1 MSNVHRLLAVAALL
15 CAAPAVADIAGGGD
29 PATDCLVVLRGLTP
43 TGAVGKKKHRI
54 PVVECQDGDAAC
66 DADGESQGSCTFA
79 FRVCADEPGMA
90 SCTPGEI
97 RTFRSRKG
105 GLLLPPGGTAEAT
118 CAEPSTVVVPVR
130 RKRRKPSVI
139 DVAAIGAER
148 GRRDVDRVR
157 LACRAAPPPS
167 CPENPGGP
175 SEETLVVRG
184 GDLDSGWTGTSFN
197 FPIASGVE
205 VSLCLADCDLA
216 SDSVCT
222 VDGITGLGSANGAT
236 LGPPLPLVAGGVAVC
251 VVNRFA
257 RTGSGG
263 ISGSL
268 DLATG
273 AAEASVDLEADVHIT
288 DRGRECPRCENGK
301 CDNGAN
307 KGNPC
312 VVHGEVEVAESFAT
326 NKLFKLSRD
335 CPPAAEQRIATLE
348 IPLRLTTGTAETPVT
363 PGSRFPCDGPRGRGI
378 PPQHDNCGGGSCGA
392 TCTACEG
399 RVPNPSDPDQ
409 LVCRDV
415 KGGLAQVCCANNTAV
430 SCHPTARGGPG
441 IVRTGRAAPP
451 VPAWPDPALPKTAA
465 GTVLAATFCIPAT
478 GTNTVDTT
486 TGLPGPGA
494 LLLEADATIR
504 GGAR

>member
-130 RKRRKPSVI
+130 RKR
-139 DVAAIGAER
+139 
-148 GRRDVDRVR
+148 
-157 LACRAAPPPS
+157 
-167 CPENPGGP
+167 
-175 SEETLVVRG
+175 
-184 GDLDSGWTGTSFN
+184 
-197 FPIASGVE
+197 
-205 VSLCLADCDLA
+205 
-216 SDSVCT
+216 
-222 VDGITGLGSANGAT
+222 
-236 LGPPLPLVAGGVAVC
+236 
-251 VVNRFA
+251 
-257 RTGSGG
+257 
-263 ISGSL
+263 
-268 DLATG
+268 
-273 AAEASVDLEADVHIT
+273 
-288 DRGRECPRCENGK
+288 
-301 CDNGAN
+301 
-307 KGNPC
+307 
-312 VVHGEVEVAESFAT
+312 
-326 NKLFKLSRD
+326 
-335 CPPAAEQRIATLE
+335 
-348 IPLRLTTGTAETPVT
+348 
-363 PGSRFPCDGPRGRGI
+363 
-378 PPQHDNCGGGSCGA
+378 
-392 TCTACEG
+392 
-399 RVPNPSDPDQ
+399 
-409 LVCRDV
+409 
-415 KGGLAQVCCANNTAV
+415 CANNTAV

-451 VPAWPDPALPKTAA
+451 VPAWPESALPKTAA